1 MNQPFFIIEPTAPRV
16 PVILSSPHSGT
27 EFPDELQ
34 PQFRAEFAARP
45 DDTDWFI
52 HELYNFAPSLGITLV
67 HARYSRWVIDLNR
80 DPASRPLYNDGRL
93 ITELC
98 PKTDFLGNEIYVDER
113 FKPDEA
119 EIARRTVEYYEP
131 YHAKLGDLLDERRRE
146 FGVACLWDAHS
157 IRRVVP
163 TIQKDPF
170 PDLILGDNDGRSS
183 SSAISNAAA
192 NALSSGKFGLS
203 RNFPF
208 KGGHITRS
216 FGDPG
221 NGIHALQ
228 LEMSKTNYMNDAEDE
243 FDETRANEV
252 RAVLRMALTAVIGV
266 LGVGGSDAM

>member
-1 MNQPFFIIEPTAPRV
+1 MTEPFFIIEPTAPPV

-27 EFPDELQ
+27 DFPDELR
-34 PQFRAEFAARP
+34 PRFRAEFAARP

-52 HELYNFAPSLGITLV
+52 HELYDFAPALGITLV

-98 PKTDFLGNEIYVDER
+98 PKTDFLGNEIYVEER
-113 FKPDEA
+113 FKPDET
-119 EIARRTVEYYEP
+119 EIARRTSAYYEP
-131 YHAKLGDLLDERRRE
+131 YHAKLRELLDDRKRE

-157 IRRVVP
+157 IRRLVP

-170 PDLILGDNDGRSS
+170 PDLILGDNDGRAA
-183 SSAISNAAA
+183 SSAISEAAA
-192 NALSSGKFGLS
+192 NALASGRFGLS

-216 FGDPG
+216 FGDPA

-243 FDETRANEV
+243 FDANRADAV
-252 RAVLRMALTAVIGV
+252 REILKKALTAVIEELTGR
-266 LGVGGSDAM
+266 GR

>member
-1 MNQPFFIIEPTAPRV
+1 MTEPFFIVEPETARV
-16 PVILSSPHSGT
+16 PIILSSPHSGT
-27 EFPDELQ
+27 DFPDELR
-34 PQFRAEFAARP
+34 PHFKTEFAAKP

-52 HELYNFAPSLGITLV
+52 HRLYEFAPQLGITVV

-113 FKPDEA
+113 CKPDEA
-119 EIARRTVEYYEP
+119 EIARRTVSYYDP
-131 YHAKLGDLLDERRRE
+131 YHAKLRELLDMRKRE

-170 PDLILGDNDGRSS
+170 PDLILGDNDGRAASPR
-183 SSAISNAAA
+183 ISDAAA
-192 NALSSGKFGLS
+192 NALVSGRFGLS

-208 KGGHITRS
+208 KGGRITRS
-216 FGDPG
+216 FGDPA

-228 LEMSKTNYMNDAEDE
+228 LEMSKTNYMNDAEEE
-243 FDETRANEV
+243 FDENRANEV
-252 RAVLRMALTAVIGV
+252 RAVLQKALKAVIEV
-266 LGVGGSDAM
+266 LPRD